1 MNTTNHAFWKDE
13 PELQS
18 AKLPNSFMPFFK
30 IYSAF
35 LLVFFAAIPVYFLG
49 LISKYLGLAWL
60 GLMILLYV
68 FAIYQKRYR
77 KKAASNVDE
86 IQNNAKETIG
96 AIQIGSAIHVAGHP
110 LLQREQLIV
119 LALVEDQLNI
129 YGFETS
135 TPFDTIYLKSIQEI
149 HTVVYDDERV
159 PHIDVIDS
167 AAQALQ
173 ITFSWHEQLCTCLFR
188 CMRKVRPIDWYHV
201 IQQKRLQFGLVK

>member
-18 AKLPNSFMPFFK
+18 VKLPNSFMPFFK

-77 KKAASNVDE
+77 KKAVSNVDE

-119 LALVEDQLNI
+119 LALVDDQLNI
-129 YGFETS
+129 YSFETS
-135 TPFDTIYLKSIQEI
+135 TPLDTIYIKSIQAI
-149 HTVVYDDERV
+149 NTVVYDDERV
-159 PHIDVIDS
+159 PNIDVIDS

-173 ITFSWHEQLCTCLFR
+173 ITFLWHQKSCTCLFR
-188 CMRKVRPIDWYHV
+188 RMRKVRPIDWYHA
-201 IQQKRLQFGLVK
+201 IQQKRLQLSS